1 MRDGQEEI
9 KERLPM
15 ALLQISGEK
24 RRRRKRRQ
32 AAKWG
37 VGEKKGSKMAQTT
50 MPMAK
55 HWSRRWRHVN
65 LQLEPLRGCSPAAD
79 DTQHES
85 CCCTTNDHL

>member
-24 RRRRKRRQ
+24 RRRKRRQ

-37 VGEKKGSKMAQTT
+37 VGEKKGSKMAPTT
-50 MPMAK
+50 MPMTK
-55 HWSRRWRHVN
+55 H
-65 LQLEPLRGCSPAAD
+65 
-79 DTQHES
+79 
-85 CCCTTNDHL
+85 